1 MLPPDGF
8 VTGDQGSK
16 FLQARAFADKG
27 PLDPGIDVRARD
39 LDPAYRYQ
47 EPKLK
52 ARRGRLVSEFLWLL
66 PLTTAPFLALAG
78 LRGLY
83 VVPAIATLVIFIAA
97 AALGRRLGEG
107 RGIWSGWIA
116 VAATPVIV
124 YGLELWEHAP
134 AAACAITAAVWL
146 APGGERLS
154 VAPGLT
160 PKWRRSAAAG
170 AAVALGALFREE
182 VVMALPA
189 LLIARAVSAPR
200 ERMRDL
206 VVTGAAAGAGAAV
219 IFAAMVPV
227 NLMIY
232 GAPLPM
238 HMTQDAWNVAIST
251 PYLRVRRDVVVDLLL
266 PYRWAALFVIAAAG
280 GLAAA
285 SMRMRAPRGAST
297 VSASRDRTLLA
308 CVHAAVIV
316 MLIVG
321 VVAPIWRLAH
331 GIRPH
336 DAYRLTSVAHT
347 WPFALAVLYWPW
359 TRGTGDDAMARYLLA
374 AALLLFAGAA
384 LVIPTS
390 GGSQWSPRFLLAAA
404 PLLAVVAA
412 AVAVAPTHDRPALA
426 WMARA
431 VLAGSMLMQATGV
444 LYVQR
449 TKARDARIT
458 HALAERTTADEVVA
472 SDVFWVP
479 QIAATLAPGRRL
491 LFAWT
496 PADVASI
503 AARAAAHGIDRVAF
517 VSAPE
522 LTGYDPPDV
531 LPGAGSCHFTR
542 RERVSLG
549 ELGLMLHRYACD
561 PR

>member
-16 FLQARAFADKG
+16 FLQARAFADNG
-27 PLDPGIDVRARD
+27 ALDPGIDVRARD
-39 LDPAYRYQ
+39 IDPAYRYQ

-52 ARRGRLVSEFLWLL
+52 NRRGRLVSEFLWLL
-66 PLTTAPFLALAG
+66 PLTTAPILALVG

-83 VVPAIATLVIFIAA
+83 VVPAMATLVIFVAA

-107 RGIWSGWIA
+107 RGTRTGWIA

-134 AAACAITAAVWL
+134 AAACVMIAAVWL
-146 APGGERLS
+146 APAAQPPSIRPEFKS
-154 VAPGLT
+154 T
-160 PKWRRSAAAG
+160 WRRSAAAG
-170 AAVALGALFREE
+170 AAVALGTLFREE

-189 LLIARAVSAPR
+189 LLIARGVSAPR
-200 ERMRDL
+200 ERMRDR
-206 VVTGAAAGAGAAV
+206 VVTGAAAGVGAAA
-219 IFAAMVPV
+219 IFVAAVPV

-251 PYLRVRRDVVVDLLL
+251 PYLQVRRDVVVDLLL
-266 PYRWAALFVIAAAG
+266 PYGWTAVFVIAAAAG
-280 GLAAA
+280 IAAA
-285 SMRMRAPRGAST
+285 SMRMGARRAGSLAG
-297 VSASRDRTLLA
+297 DGTLLVI
-308 CVHAAVIV
+308 VHAAVIV

-321 VVAPIWRLAH
+321 VAAPIWRLAH

-336 DAYRLTSVAHT
+336 DAYRVTSVAHT
-347 WPFALAVLYWPW
+347 WPFALALLYWPW
-359 TRGTGDDAMARYLLA
+359 TRADDGGAMARYLLA

-390 GGSQWSPRFLLAAA
+390 GGSQWSPRFLLAVA

-412 AVAVAPTHDRPALA
+412 AIAVAPTRGRPAIA

-431 VLAGSMLMQATGV
+431 VIVGSILMQVTGV

-449 TKARDARIT
+449 TKARHARIT
-458 HALAERTTADEVVA
+458 HALAERTTANEVVV

-479 QIAATLAPGRRL
+479 QIAATLAPERRV

-503 AARAAAHGIDRVAF
+503 AALAAAHGMDRLALVT
-517 VSAPE
+517 APE
-522 LTGYDPPDV
+522 STGYDPPDM
-531 LPGAGSCHFTR
+531 LPEVGSCRFTR

-561 PR
+561 AP